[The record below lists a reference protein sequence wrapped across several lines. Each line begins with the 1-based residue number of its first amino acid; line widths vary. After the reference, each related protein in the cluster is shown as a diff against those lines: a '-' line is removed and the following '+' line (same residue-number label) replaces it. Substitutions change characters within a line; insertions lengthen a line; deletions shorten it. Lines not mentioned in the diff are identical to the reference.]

1 MRFTDY
7 ILPCFILFAFI
18 TAFIKKVDLYQ
29 AFTAGINTVIPLLTS
44 IFPYIATIL
53 IMSELMQAS
62 GLTDILTNLLS
73 PIFNFLG
80 IPKQLARLVL
90 LKPFSGSGSM
100 ALLADIF
107 EKYGPDHYI
116 SRCGACIYGSSETI
130 FYISAVY
137 FSECKNKRLKKPVL
151 ISLISTFISCIAAC
165 LLCKIM

>member
-7 ILPCFILFAFI
+7 ILPFFILFAFI

-44 IFPYIATIL
+44 VFPYIAAIL

-62 GLTDILTNLLS
+62 GLTDILTDLLS

-80 IPKQLARLVL
+80 IPNQLARLVL

-130 FYISAVY
+130 FYISAIY